1 MPAGRFAP
9 SPTGFLHL
17 GNLRTALFAWLFARS
32 DHARF
37 MLRVEDLDPV
47 ASRPELERQ
56 HLSDLAALGIDWD
69 GAPLRQSTRRAAHD
83 AALAHLDA
91 LGLVYPCFCTR
102 REVAEALAAPHGPQL
117 DGGYPGTCRGLTDD
131 ERQAHEA
138 AGRRAALRVRAAGA
152 EVSFDDRLHGSST
165 GAVDDFVVRRADGLV
180 AYQLAVVVDDAA
192 QGIDEVVRGDD
203 ILDSTPRQVWL
214 QRMLGLPRPSYAHV
228 PLVLGADGERL
239 AKRHGAVTLADLA
252 GRGVDPPAVRT
263 LLAESLGLAAPGEP
277 VTPAQL
283 LARFDPTR
291 VPREPWTFIAPG
303 PHE

>member
-1 MPAGRFAP
+1 VPAGRFAP
-9 SPTGFLHL
+9 SPTGSLHL
-17 GNLRTALFAWLFARS
+17 GNLRTALLAWLFARS
-32 DHARF
+32 DHAPF
-37 MLRVEDLDPV
+37 LLRVEDLDPV
-47 ASRPELERQ
+47 ASRLEHGRQ
-56 HLSDLAALGIDWD
+56 HVTDLTAVGIDWD
-69 GAPLRQSTRRAAHD
+69 GAPLRQSRSRAEHD
-83 AALAHLDA
+83 AALARLEA

-117 DGGYPGTCRGLTDD
+117 EGAYPGTCRALTDD
-131 ERQAHEA
+131 ERQAHAA

-152 EVSFDDRLHGSST
+152 EVSFDDRLHGSCA
-165 GAVDDFVVRRADGLV
+165 GVVDDFVVRRADGLV

-192 QGIDEVVRGDD
+192 QDVGEVVRGDD

-214 QRMLGLPRPSYAHV
+214 QQVLGLPTPSYAHV

-252 GRGVDPPAVRT
+252 RRGVDPPAVRA

-277 VTPAQL
+277 VTPGQM

-291 VPREPWTFIAPG
+291 VPHEPWTFTAPG
-303 PHE
+303 DHE